1 MSEAGIFR
9 WEVEAF
15 AGPER
20 ERLLHGARQLLV
32 RVRMFNGPGVV
43 NAEDGQHH
51 PVPDAF
57 TDLRVDEAR
66 HLALG
71 LLQAAEDAERQ
82 TWRANYWTQET
93 RA

>member
-1 MSEAGIFR
+1 MSERIFR

-20 ERLLHGARQLLV
+20 ERLLDGARQMLV
-32 RVRMFNGPGVV
+32 RVRMFNPPGVV
-43 NAEDGQHH
+43 ADDGQHH

-82 TWRANYWTQET
+82 TWRANYWIQEA
-93 RA
+93 RS

>member
-1 MSEAGIFR
+1 MSEQIFR
-9 WEVEAF
+9 WEIKAF

-20 ERLLHGARQLLV
+20 EHLLDGARQMLV

-43 NAEDGQHH
+43 NAHDGQHH

-66 HLALG
+66 HLALE

-82 TWRANYWTQET
+82 TWRANYWMSE
-93 RA
+93 AAV

>member
-1 MSEAGIFR
+1 MSEHIFR
-9 WEVEAF
+9 WEIEAF

-20 ERLLHGARQLLV
+20 ERLLHGARQMLV

-43 NAEDGQHH
+43 DAQDGQHR
-51 PVPDAF
+51 PVPDAY
-57 TDLRVDEAR
+57 TDLRAEEAR

-82 TWRANYWTQET
+82 TWRANYWMSEAT
-93 RA
+93 A

>member
-1 MSEAGIFR
+1 MSETGIFR
-9 WEVEAF
+9 WEIEAC

-43 NAEDGQHH
+43 NAQDGQHH

-57 TDLRVDEAR
+57 TDLRSDEAR
-66 HLALG
+66 HLALQ

-82 TWRANYWTQET
+82 TRRANYWTQEA

>member
-1 MSEAGIFR
+1 MNEDGIFR
-9 WEVEAF
+9 WEIEAF

-43 NAEDGQHH
+43 NARDGQHH
-51 PVPDAF
+51 PVPDVF
-57 TDLRVDEAR
+57 TDLRSGEAR
-66 HLALG
+66 HLALQ

-82 TWRANYWTQET
+82 TWRANYWLRET

>member
-1 MSEAGIFR
+1 MSEHIFR

-20 ERLLHGARQLLV
+20 EQLLHGARQMLV
-32 RVRMFNGPGVV
+32 RVRMFNPEGVV
-43 NAEDGQHH
+43 NADDGQHH

-57 TDLRVDEAR
+57 CDLRVDEAR
-66 HLALG
+66 HLALR
-71 LLQAAEDAERQ
+71 LLGAAEDAERQ
-82 TWRANYWTQET
+82 TWRANYWIVEA